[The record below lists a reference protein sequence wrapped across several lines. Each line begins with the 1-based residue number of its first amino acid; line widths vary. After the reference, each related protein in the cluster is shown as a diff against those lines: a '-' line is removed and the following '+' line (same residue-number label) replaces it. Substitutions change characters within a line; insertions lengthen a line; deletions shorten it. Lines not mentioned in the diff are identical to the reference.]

1 MNTRNWLFCMPIVL
15 LAFVLGHGLEHLHLS
30 SSSAL
35 VSPPAR
41 IKAEDFEL
49 VNKTGAVVARLG
61 TDEHGE
67 AELSM
72 YDQSR
77 VRRASLF
84 LEPNGTPDLY
94 FWDAGGHGTLALDL
108 RDNGYGNLALL
119 EPDGKHAVFID
130 YGKEHTLAVRSVLI
144 RDGGAGVENEQTLK
158 LFSGRRG
165 GIVLE
170 DSRGQILWKSD
181 SKKRP

>member
-1 MNTRNWLFCMPIVL
+1 MNTRAWLTCAPVVL
-15 LAFVLGHGLEHLHLS
+15 LAFVLEHGVEHLHLGS
-30 SSSAL
+30 S
-35 VSPPAR
+35 PGPAAAS
-41 IKAEDFEL
+41 IKAQDFEL
-49 VNKTGAVVARLG
+49 VNKAGAVVARLG

-119 EPDGKHAVFID
+119 EPDGKHGVFID

-144 RDGGAGVENEQTLK
+144 RNGGAGVEDEETLK

-170 DSRGQILWKSD
+170 GSRGQILWKSD

>member
-1 MNTRNWLFCMPIVL
+1 MNTRAWLTWAPLVL
-15 LAFVLGHGLEHLHLS
+15 LALALGHGVEHLGS
-30 SSSAL
+30 S
-35 VSPPAR
+35 PAPAAASIR
-41 IKAEDFEL
+41 VQDFEL
-49 VNKTGAVVARLG
+49 VNKASAVVARLG

-67 AELSM
+67 PELSM

-94 FWDAGGHGTLALDL
+94 FWDAGGHGTLAVDL
-108 RDNGYGNLALL
+108 RDNGYGNLAFL
-119 EPDGKHAVFID
+119 EPDGKHGVFID
-130 YGKEHTLAVRSVLI
+130 YDKEHTLAVRSVLI
-144 RDGGAGVENEQTLK
+144 RDGGAGVEDEQTLK

-170 DSRGQILWKSD
+170 GSRGQILWKSG